1 MSVNERLE
9 GLRRRLQKDPSS
21 IAFAQLA
28 EELRRAGS
36 FTESLEVCRAG
47 LAIHPTYLSARVT
60 LGRALI
66 DLKRIDEAQRELEK
80 VRQSAP
86 ENLAAIRALADIH
99 RLGGGRAYSEE
110 GASEEFTETAPVQPV
125 QPPAAAQHVAADPT
139 PMAQDQPPVNA
150 VTAAPAPEPAVPTV
164 PPRTT
169 EPAVRHVPSAP
180 MEPAPSVGD
189 PSRVARH
196 VPPVTLNPRDI
207 RALRTLTALE
217 HWLAAIHVARARR
230 NA

>member
-66 DLKRIDEAQRELEK
+66 DLKRIDEAQRELER

-99 RLGGGRAYSEE
+99 RMGGGRAYSEE

-125 QPPAAAQHVAADPT
+125 QPPPAAQHVAADPT
-139 PMAQDQPPVNA
+139 PMAQDQPPVNG
-150 VTAAPAPEPAVPTV
+150 VTAAPDPEPAVPIV
-164 PPRTT
+164 RPGST
-169 EPAVRHVPSAP
+169 EPSVP
-180 MEPAPSVGD
+180 
-189 PSRVARH
+189 R
-196 VPPVTLNPRDI
+196 
-207 RALRTLTALE
+207 
-217 HWLAAIHVARARR
+217 LATEST
-230 NA
+230 